1 MDERYEFENAEYRI
15 ASIELKAIAY
25 DVVTAI
31 SKRKT
36 ELIQKTTAK
45 EEIENLLTEL
55 NNKSD
60 NLLVLT
66 NQIEE
71 SLEALD
77 NLDKQ
82 IKRLNFEKKEEVPKP
97 LLQPKEEPKEKETV
111 VIKPIAEKKPLIIPE
126 EEPEEEYDTE
136 VEPAP
141 AVTIELPKEEL
152 PIQIKKEVSTQAL
165 APTPIQI
172 STPVDQNTVTTKKQ
186 FQKTTK
192 NMSKAIMV
200 KPNQLVNLRKSRTNQ
215 EQKLIT
221 KGIFLPSSINN
232 PEGHIGSNQPI
243 KQALP
248 DDVERQI
255 EDLTVKANIY
265 YNEGET
271 AKAQE
276 LYNQIKALSN
286 QN

>member
-141 AVTIELPKEEL
+141 AVTIELPKEE
-152 PIQIKKEVSTQAL
+152 P
-165 APTPIQI
+165 PIQI
-172 STPVDQNTVTTKKQ
+172 STPVDQNTVKTKKQ

-248 DDVERQI
+248 DDVERKI